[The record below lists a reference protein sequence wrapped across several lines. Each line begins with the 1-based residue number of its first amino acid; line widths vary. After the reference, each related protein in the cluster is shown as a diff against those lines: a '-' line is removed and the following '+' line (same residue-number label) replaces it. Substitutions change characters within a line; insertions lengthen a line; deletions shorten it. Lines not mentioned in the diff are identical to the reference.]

1 MRARLV
7 LLSLAVSTMVALAFL
22 VPLAVLVRDVA
33 RDRALTAGER
43 DAAAVAP
50 VLALSSR
57 PQVVEPAL
65 ERTEA
70 GADHRLTVHL
80 PDGGVIGAPHRVGPD
95 VETAMRTGRSFSRKV
110 PGGVRLYQPVV
121 LPGGATAVVTVL
133 VPSGELT
140 HGVTRSWAALIVV
153 ALALVLASVA
163 IADRLGAAVVGPT
176 RELVAAAGALGE
188 GDLDRTVEA
197 SGPPELVDL
206 AAAFNRLGGRVRH
219 LLAQE
224 REVVADLSHRLR
236 TPLTA
241 LRLDADALGPGE
253 EADRVRADADRLE
266 DAVTTL
272 IAEARHP
279 GRGRAADAAA
289 VVAERAAFWSPLA
302 EEQGRAWDVHIEASG
317 EVAASAADL
326 EAAVDALLGNVFAHT
341 EEGTPVAVS
350 VGRDGGW
357 VVVTVD
363 DGGPGLPA
371 DAVDRGTSGS
381 GSSGLGLDIARRTAE
396 TGGGTLV
403 LDRSPAGGTRVAL
416 RLAPC

>member
-7 LLSLAVSTMVALAFL
+7 VLSAAVSTMVALAFL

-57 PQVVEPAL
+57 QSVVEPAL
-65 ERTEA
+65 ERTGA
-70 GADHRLTVHL
+70 GADGRLTVHL
-80 PDGGVIGAPHRVGPD
+80 PGGRTLGAPRDGGDD
-95 VETAMRTGRSFSRKV
+95 VARAMVTGRSFSRQV

-121 LPGGATAVVTVL
+121 LPGGATAVVSVL
-133 VPSGELT
+133 VTSADLS
-140 HGVTRSWAALIVV
+140 HGVTRSWTALIVV
-153 ALALVLASVA
+153 ALLLVLASVV
-163 IADRLGAAVVGPT
+163 IADRLGATVVGPT

-188 GDLDRTVEA
+188 GDLDTTVEA

-206 AAAFNRLGGRVRH
+206 AAAFNRLGGRVRE

-241 LRLDADALGPGE
+241 LRLDADSLGPGE
-253 EADRVRADADRLE
+253 EADRVRADADRLQ
-266 DAVTTL
+266 DAVTEL

-279 GRGRAADAAA
+279 SRRRAADAAA
-289 VVAERAAFWSPLA
+289 VVADRAAFWSPLA
-302 EEQGRAWDVHIEASG
+302 EEQGRSWEVRIEPAG
-317 EVAASAADL
+317 EVAASTADL

-341 EEGTPVAVS
+341 DEGVAVAVS
-350 VGRDGGW
+350 VARDDGW

-363 DGGPGLPA
+363 DAGPGLA
-371 DAVDRGTSGS
+371 GDAVARGASGN
-381 GSSGLGLDIARRTAE
+381 GSTGLGLDIARRTAE
-396 TGGGTLV
+396 TGGGALV

-416 RLAPC
+416 KLAPC